1 MTWRHP
7 SGSKTLTG
15 VKPSLIC
22 GPLKSGLL
30 IMMLQFVAINQK
42 FFWLLLV
49 VQKYMYYV
57 IIAIKILFSN

>member
-42 FFWLLLV
+42 FFLITSGCAEI
-49 VQKYMYYV
+49 YV
-57 IIAIKILFSN
+57 LRNYCH